1 MKHISLLIAILMTIF
16 FSSCGGKEE
25 TTEDNIMDTE
35 IIDETADTSAYLDD
49 IEFVSDESDAEI
61 NPVDSTLQEDLD
73 YPDNTTELLVDPPVE
88 EKEETVAEEIKETP
102 VIVKEEKVHQKR
114 FYVVVGSF
122 TKYTNAQNLNNYF
135 EQKGYHP
142 MILPKV
148 NGYNRVAI
156 SSYIE
161 KANAKKAVTKL
172 RVEYNDLTFWI
183 YQW

>member
-49 IEFVSDESDAEI
+49 IEFVSDESDTEI

-73 YPDNTTELLVDPPVE
+73 YPNNTTEVLVDPPVE
-88 EKEETVAEEIKETP
+88 VKEEVVVDKIKEDP
-102 VIVKEEKVHQKR
+102 VEVKEEKVHQKR
-114 FYVVVGSF
+114 YYVVVGSF

>member
-1 MKHISLLIAILMTIF
+1 MKNISLIVVILMAIA

-25 TTEDNIMDTE
+25 TTEENNMDTE

-61 NPVDSTLQEDLD
+61 NPVDSTLQENLD

-88 EKEETVAEEIKETP
+88 EKEEIVVEEVKETP
-102 VIVKEEKVHQKR
+102 VVVKEEKVHQKR
-114 FYVVVGSF
+114 YYVVVGSF

-135 EQKGYHP
+135 EKKGYHP

-172 RVEYNDLTFWI
+172 RTEYNDLTFWI

>member
-1 MKHISLLIAILMTIF
+1 MKNISLLFTILLTIII
-16 FSSCGGKEE
+16 SSCGGKEE
-25 TTEDNIMDTE
+25 TTEENIQDTE

-73 YPDNTTELLVDPPVE
+73 YPENTTEVQVDPPVE
-88 EKEETVAEEIKETP
+88 EETVVEEVKETP
-102 VIVKEEKVHQKR
+102 VVVKEEKVHQKR

-122 TKYTNAQNLNNYF
+122 KKFSNAQNLNKYF

-142 MILPKV
+142 MILPVV

-172 RVEYNDLTFWI
+172 RNEYNDLTFWI